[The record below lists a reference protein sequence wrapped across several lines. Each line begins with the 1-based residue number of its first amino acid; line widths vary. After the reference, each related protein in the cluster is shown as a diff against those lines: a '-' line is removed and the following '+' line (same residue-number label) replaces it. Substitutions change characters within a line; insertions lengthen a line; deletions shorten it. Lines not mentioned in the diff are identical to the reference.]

1 MGITG
6 LFKFLDNHGL
16 IERIDIKKFKGQAKY
31 YLKQIRKHLH
41 SHDDTMN
48 SLEIDKI
55 VDDKEKKVFAIFDK
69 KKKEIKEK
77 KKQVKLLSE

>member
-1 MGITG
+1 MISKSFYES
-6 LFKFLDNHGL
+6 LEA
-16 IERIDIKKFKGQAKY
+16 ISAER
-31 YLKQIRKHLH
+31 
-41 SHDDTMN
+41 

-77 KKQVKLLSE
+77 KKQTKLLNE